1 MMKRNWLSVLFLAMG
16 CLAAATPLADAP
28 APDRAKA
35 RYYYIEGMLRE
46 ATGSDIQAHEFFKR
60 AVLADSTY
68 SEALYALATTR
79 LMVRNDSLQTP
90 SGMLGSLAL
99 MRPFV
104 DAYPDD
110 FNENQFYAYAA
121 RQLGDPKES
130 VRVFERIAT
139 RLPAKT
145 TALLQLGDAYMADD
159 NPEAAV
165 DALSRFE
172 AIEGASPQL
181 AMRKLGY
188 MATAGDTVGVLAEAD
203 RLIRENPKDP
213 VYRILK
219 GDVLRVIGRT
229 DSVEKYYLE
238 AEKVNP
244 EYGAAKLSLANLY
257 LERGDSAAYDAK
269 IYEALISE
277 DFGMEDKRDLLA
289 EYLQTLISQ
298 KNDTR
303 RGDTLFKVLRE
314 QYPHEPTVINLEARY
329 SAAKGDFDYAA
340 ELMGY
345 VTDLE
350 PDKEQN
356 WGQLM
361 SYFSAGKHFDEADK
375 AYRKALDHITPTRD
389 LRMLHA
395 MVLALDK
402 RYDDAQEAYAEV
414 VRLIAPGAPVTEPV
428 TDPALK
434 NLDYNSLMALSDIYT
449 AIGDMWYQA
458 GDLQKTFGAYDNAL
472 FFNPINAMT
481 LNNYAYFL
489 AENDGDLEKARTMSR
504 KAVDLEGAND
514 TFLDTYAWVLFRQG
528 DYKEARNYQQKA
540 VEIAEQNGEPGAEL
554 YSHYGDI
561 LFMDKEPD
569 KALEYWSKALELDPD
584 NELLQRKVKQ
594 KTFFYE

>member
-1 MMKRNWLSVLFLAMG
+1 MRRNWLTVIIPVMVWIAV
-16 CLAAATPLADAP
+16 AAASAASPGA
-28 APDRAKA
+28 DRAKA
-35 RYYYIEGMLRE
+35 RYYYLEGMLRE
-46 ATGSDIQAHEFFKR
+46 ATGSDLEAHELFKR

-68 SEALYALATTR
+68 REALYALATTR

-90 SGMLGSLAL
+90 SGMLRSLAL

-110 FNENQFYAYAA
+110 FNENQFYAYAS
-121 RQLGDPKES
+121 RQLGDSREA
-130 VRVFERIAT
+130 VRVFERLAT

-159 NPEAAV
+159 NPKAAV

-172 AIEGASPQL
+172 AVEGPSPQL
-181 AMRKLGY
+181 AMRKMGY
-188 MATAGDTVGVLAEAD
+188 MASAGDTLGVIAEAD
-203 RLIRENPKDP
+203 RMIRENPKDP
-213 VYRILK
+213 VYRIIK
-219 GDVLRVIGRT
+219 GDVLRVLGQT
-229 DSVEKYYLE
+229 DSVEKYYLQ
-238 AEKVNP
+238 AEEVNP

-257 LERGDSAAYDAK
+257 LERGDSSAYDAK

-329 SAAKGDFDYAA
+329 SAAKGDLDYAA

-361 SYFSAGKHFDEADK
+361 SYLSAGKRFEDADR
-375 AYRKALDHITPTRD
+375 AYRRALEHITPSRD
-389 LRMLHA
+389 LQMVHA
-395 MVLALDK
+395 MGLALDG
-402 RYDDAQEAYAEV
+402 RYDDAQEAYAAIV
-414 VRLIAPGAPVTEPV
+414 SQIAPGAPVSGPV
-428 TDPALK
+428 TDMTLK
-434 NLDYNSLMALSDIYT
+434 NLDYNSLMALGDIYT

-458 GDLQKTFGAYDNAL
+458 GDLDKTFGAYDNAL
-472 FFNPINAMT
+472 FFNPLNAMT

-489 AENDGDLEKARTMSR
+489 AENKGDLEKARGMSR
-504 KAVDLEGAND
+504 KAVDQEPGND

-540 VEIAEQNGEPGAEL
+540 VEIAEQNGEPSAEL

-569 KALEYWSKALELDPD
+569 KALEYWSKALELEPD
-584 NELLQRKVKQ
+584 DELLQRKVKQ